1 MWGPIDRVELTAV
14 RQVLLITE
22 FHLEQLTYNY
32 HHNKAVPLH
41 ANQAQMGNGNIA
53 LHMLDPSARMVGVD
67 VSATPRP
74 LYPRERDPVSLVQKA
89 GWFSRLVWMG
99 PENLAFSGV
108 RGPDRPARS
117 ESLYQLRYPGRPVT
131 IIVTL
136 KPLNHIR
143 VSVLY
148 SY

>member
-1 MWGPIDRVELTAV
+1 MEI
-14 RQVLLITE
+14 LLYTCSILA
-22 FHLEQLTYNY
+22 LEWW
-32 HHNKAVPLH
+32 
-41 ANQAQMGNGNIA
+41 
-53 LHMLDPSARMVGVD
+53 GVD

-74 LYPRERDPVSLVQKA
+74 LYPREGDPVPLVQKA
-89 GWFSRLVWMG
+89 GWASRLVWMG

-117 ESLYQLRYPGRPVT
+117 ESLYRLRYPGRPVT